1 MGFGLNNHLA
11 VWKLIP
17 EEMKRKLTATYEN
30 YGDGAIIWA
39 GTKEDVFVHFSNIRN
54 LVCLAG
60 VKGNVIDAYTELL
73 LSEQDVLAAGVE
85 FPEKSYFF
93 TNICLDMAKHTSVTS
108 RDKYIEIHM
117 RAADDV
123 R

>member
-1 MGFGLNNHLA
+1 MVTGQSYGRARKKMFLCIFPTFEIWFAWLEL
-11 VWKLIP
+11 K
-17 EEMKRKLTATYEN
+17 EMQ
-30 YGDGAIIWA
+30 
-39 GTKEDVFVHFSNIRN
+39 
-54 LVCLAG
+54 
-60 VKGNVIDAYTELL
+60 VIDAYTELL